1 MEMEKNMKAL
11 QNMKKVS
18 YKTQKKTNARKM
30 FSKNE
35 EFLANINVTEH
46 IKYKLLFN
54 NKVKMNK
61 KIMNCN
67 V

>member
-1 MEMEKNMKAL
+1 MDKNTKAL
-11 QNMKKVS
+11 QKHMKIVS

-35 EFLANINVTEH
+35 EFLANINGVTEH

-54 NKVKMNK
+54 NKVKMN
-61 KIMNCN
+61 
-67 V
+67 